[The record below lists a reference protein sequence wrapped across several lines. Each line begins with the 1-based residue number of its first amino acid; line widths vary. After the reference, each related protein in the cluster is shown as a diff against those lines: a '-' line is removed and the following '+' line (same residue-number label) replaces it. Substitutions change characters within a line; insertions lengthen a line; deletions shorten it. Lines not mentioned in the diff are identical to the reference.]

1 MSLIKK
7 LAGETAIY
15 GVSSIL
21 SRLLHWV
28 ILTPYLTSYFYEGE
42 YGIITILY
50 IYNAYLLILL
60 VFRQETALF
69 RFGSQKNL
77 LEISFRKTSIIVL
90 LLTLVSCT
98 FLFIA
103 TPLIATL
110 IEGPAL
116 YIRWIIVIILFDALS
131 AVPFARLRLEN
142 RPIRFAAL
150 KVVGILTNIGFIFFF
165 LELCPYLISQ
175 YDWTFLETIYN
186 KEYSVGYVF
195 LSNLLASGLVFLLL
209 TPMYWQTINSRKF
222 KQEEILD
229 QEFAIEQQIP
239 SEKATR
245 LSYKQLIV
253 YAFPLVIA
261 AFAGTLNQFFGT
273 NILKWIGGETEEIG
287 WELAGSY
294 GAIAKLAVIMNLFT
308 QAFNYAAEPFFFR
321 NNDRSNS
328 DSIYANL
335 GFMYTLVACTAFVG
349 VMAYLDVVQLL
360 IDNKFR
366 DNLEIVPILL
376 LAYLFLGLFYNFSAW
391 YKLEDKTRYGGYI
404 AIGGTVITVAVNFTL
419 VPLIGIIAPAITA
432 LLCYF
437 FMTSSSY
444 ILGRRYRPIPYPIGK
459 MGFYILASIAAVGL
473 ILVSKSLNADNLFIR
488 LTINTIVL
496 FVFLGLVFVLE
507 KKKIIQILKGI
518 D

>member
-28 ILTPYLTSYFYEGE
+28 ILTPYLTQYFEKGE
-42 YGIITILY
+42 YGIITTLY

-69 RFGSQKNL
+69 RFGSQKGL
-77 LEISFRKTSIIVL
+77 LETSFRKTSIIVL
-90 LLTLVSCT
+90 VLALFTCLP
-98 FLFIA
+98 FFIA
-103 TPLIATL
+103 TPFLAEL
-110 IEGPAL
+110 IEL
-116 YIRWIIVIILFDALS
+116 QDRSIYIKWIIAIIFFDALS

-142 RPIRFAAL
+142 RPIRFASL
-150 KVVGILTNIGFIFFF
+150 KVASILINIGFIFFF
-165 LELCPYLISQ
+165 LELCPHLISQ
-175 YDWTFLETIYN
+175 SNWTFLETIYN
-186 KEYSVGYVF
+186 KDYSVGYVF
-195 LSNLLASGLVFLLL
+195 LSNLIASGLIFLFL
-209 TPMYWQTINSRKF
+209 TPMYWRTLRNNKSQNKD
-222 KQEEILD
+222 ILD
-229 QEFAIEQQIP
+229 QELAIQQQH
-239 SEKATR
+239 AH
-245 LSYKQLIV
+245 LSYKQLIF

-273 NILKWIGGETEEIG
+273 TMLEWIGADTKEKGL
-287 WELAGSY
+287 ELAGSY

-321 NNDRSNS
+321 NNERSNS

-335 GFMYTLVACTAFVG
+335 GFMYTLVACMAFVG
-349 VMAYLDVVQLL
+349 VMAYLDVVQIL
-360 IDNKFR
+360 IDAKFR
-366 DNLEIVPILL
+366 DNLEIVPLLL

-391 YKLEDKTRYGGYI
+391 YKLEDKTQYGGYI
-404 AIGGTVITVAVNFTL
+404 AIGGATITILFNFLL
-419 VPLIGIIAPAITA
+419 VPTIGLFGPAITA

-444 ILGRRYRPIPYPIGK
+444 ILGRKYRPIPYPIGR
-459 MGFYILASIAAVGL
+459 MSLYILISIVAVVFIL
-473 ILVSKSLNADNLFIR
+473 ISKALNPDHLLIR
-488 LTINTIVL
+488 LIINTIILLAFAGV
-496 FVFLGLVFVLE
+496 VFVLE
-507 KKKIIQILKGI
+507 RKKISQILKGI